1 VLKETHEM
9 HEAEPRARPISSPG
23 TIALFLLLLATA
35 CTQEI
40 EKVPEAFRPTNAHDA
55 YRLSLLSANLGTSA
69 LGRDW
74 IAASEAALRQPAEVS
89 SPFRESGYFDESV
102 ATAIGYVFL
111 VSGGQRIDAEV
122 VLQSHKPLRVFMD
135 LFRLVDDDPQDP
147 VHVASG
153 AMLIEP
159 RRGPDPEGAPES
171 RRQLR
176 FEPLRDGTYILRIQP
191 ELLRSAGYTVGLKT
205 DASLAFPVAGRTA
218 RSIWSRFGAE
228 REGGRRSHRG
238 VDIFADR
245 GTPVLAA
252 ADGVVNRAN
261 TTAVGGNVVWIN
273 VEGRRNIRLYY
284 AHLDSHSV
292 EAGQRVKV
300 GDQLGTVGNT
310 GNARTTPTHLHFGVY
325 ARGAVD
331 PLPFLERTRTEPED
345 FTVDLERVGTWS
357 RTTADNI
364 VVRAGPGRNARLV
377 ATLDR
382 HTPVMVWGASAR
394 WYRVGLPDGGNGYIM
409 GADTELATPLR
420 NESVLTASHVLDHPA
435 PQGAIIQHL
444 VPGSEIPVLGAWG
457 EFLYVQTPTGLNGWL
472 SFE

>member
-1 VLKETHEM
+1 M
-9 HEAEPRARPISSPG
+9 HETGHAPQPSKVLASPG
-23 TIALFLLLLATA
+23 TTVLLSLLLLVAA

-40 EKVPEAFRPTNAHDA
+40 ERVPEVFRPTNAHDA
-55 YRLSLLSANLGTSA
+55 YRLSLLAANLGTSA

-74 IAASEAALRQPAEVS
+74 IAASEAALREPAEIS

-102 ATAIGYVFL
+102 ASAIGYVFP
-111 VSGGQRIDAEV
+111 VSGGQRLDAEV
-122 VLQSHKPLRVFMD
+122 VLRSREPLRVFMD
-135 LFRLVDDDPQDP
+135 LFRLVDDDPQAP

-159 RRGPDPEGAPES
+159 PEGPAPDGAPES
-171 RRQLR
+171 RRRLR
-176 FEPLRDGTYILRIQP
+176 FEPLRNGTYILRIQP

-205 DASLAFPVAGRTA
+205 DASLAFPVAGRTT
-218 RSIWSRFGAE
+218 RSIWSTFGAE

-245 GTPVLAA
+245 GTPVLAS
-252 ADGVVNRAN
+252 ADGVVRRAN
-261 TTAVGGNVVWIN
+261 TTEVGGNVVWVN
-273 VEGRRNIRLYY
+273 VEGRGNMRLYY
-284 AHLDSHSV
+284 AHLDSHNVS
-292 EAGQRVKV
+292 AGQRVKV

-310 GNARTTPTHLHFGVY
+310 GNARTTPPHLHFAVY
-325 ARGAVD
+325 ARGPVD
-331 PLPFLERTRTEPED
+331 PLPFLERMRTEPQA
-345 FTVDLERVGTWS
+345 FTVDLDRVGAWS
-357 RTTADNI
+357 RTTNDNI
-364 VVRAGPGRNARLV
+364 VVRTGPGRDGRIV

-382 HTPVMVWGASAR
+382 HTPIMVWGASAR
-394 WYRVGLPDGGNGYIM
+394 WYRVGLPDGLNGYII

-420 NESVLTASHVLDHPA
+420 SESVLTASHVLDHPE

-472 SFE
+472 SFEQ